1 MARQTLDSLT
11 DTVFADVNA
20 SLGDPIQYSVDG
32 TSYVNVMAW
41 VDYREKARDLGIGVI
56 EQDILIEILRSDV
69 PTRPAPVHRILLP
82 KLAGRVFRPNSD
94 ASVDAAGRNWIF
106 SVKEVK

>member
-11 DTVFADVNA
+11 DTAFDDVNA
-20 SLGDPIQYSVDG
+20 SLGDPIEYSVNG
-32 TSYVNVMAW
+32 TSYVTIMAW

-69 PTRPAPVHRILLP
+69 PTRPASVHRITLP
-82 KLAGRVFRPNSD
+82 RRAGRVFRPNSD
-94 ASVDAAGRNWIF
+94 ASLDVAGRAWIF